1 MLIEDKDTESAFKCG
16 RFQVQVSY
24 DGEPHH
30 SMKRGY
36 SFDDAIPMLDL
47 LHSNSIGFTLKSTIA
62 EDSIALM
69 PECWKSYEKLYEKY
83 GKEVSYSPTIDASSS
98 LDLVDFNLWR
108 SVSRQLAKLEFTF
121 IKKNKHPL
129 MTWFRRD

>member
-1 MLIEDKDTESAFKCG
+1 MLVEDEETKDAFKCG

-30 SMKRGY
+30 SVKRGY
-36 SFDDAIPMLDL
+36 SFDDAMPMLDL
-47 LHSNSIGFTLKSTIA
+47 LHSNSIRFTLKSTVA
-62 EDSIALM
+62 EDSVALM

-83 GKEVSYSPTIDASSS
+83 GKEVSYNPTIDASSS
-98 LDLVDFNLWR
+98 LDHVDINLWR
-108 SVSRQLAKLEFTF
+108 SAAIELAKLEFNF

-129 MTWFRRD
+129 MSWFRRD